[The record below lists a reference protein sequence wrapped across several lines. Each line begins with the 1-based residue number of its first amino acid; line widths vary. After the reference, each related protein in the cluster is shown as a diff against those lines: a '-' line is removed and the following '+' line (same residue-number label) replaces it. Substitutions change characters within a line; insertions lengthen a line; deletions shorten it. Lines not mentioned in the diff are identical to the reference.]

1 MTSHARSLNENVRLK
16 MNGSAL
22 LSSLRDL
29 SKICQTKEHVSVD
42 DEIKKMEKT
51 IGKEFIERVYA
62 RAVRLNEIRE
72 EREAQA
78 TQSTTFMSRT
88 ALREAH
94 KGLLPVQ
101 KIRTDQDA
109 LSLVGETLSP

>member
-1 MTSHARSLNENVRLK
+1 
-16 MNGSAL
+16 
-22 LSSLRDL
+22 
-29 SKICQTKEHVSVD
+29 VSVD

-51 IGKEFIERVYA
+51 IGKEFIQRVYA
-62 RAVRLNEIRE
+62 RALRLNKIRE

-94 KGLLPVQ
+94 NGLLPVQ

>member
-51 IGKEFIERVYA
+51 IG
-62 RAVRLNEIRE
+62 
-72 EREAQA
+72 
-78 TQSTTFMSRT
+78 
-88 ALREAH
+88 
-94 KGLLPVQ
+94 
-101 KIRTDQDA
+101 
-109 LSLVGETLSP
+109 